1 MMVNEF
7 GYRNYDCGSG
17 CQCMYQSRLA
27 SECKIDGKA
36 VLALYGYRVG
46 DEGKWVGIML
56 AILVGYRVLGWGV
69 TWLKKS

>member
-1 MMVNEF
+1 
-7 GYRNYDCGSG
+7 
-17 CQCMYQSRLA
+17 MYQSSLA

-56 AILVGYRVLGWGV
+56 AILVGYRVLGWGF
-69 TWLKKS
+69 TWLKRS

>member
-7 GYRNYDCGSG
+7 GHRTYDCGAG
-17 CQCMYQSRLA
+17 CQCTYPSSLA

-69 TWLKKS
+69 TWLRKS